1 MSTTDPLA
9 FVRAQTLAPAGEGYA
24 TTKAL
29 NTFEAGEDEASA
41 FLNSRN
47 IVSFVSG
54 VAGQARRDVL
64 NATLFAQL
72 AADNDH
78 PRMKQ
83 PEEWLNRYRD
93 VLNRIGWNLE
103 AGESR
108 NYSSEVN
115 EFDMNKAL
123 LKIMGGALLGP
134 VSQLAIITATLEA
147 LKELG
152 EGSDDIKVF
161 ERRLQQLDTMSF
173 QLGLASEENEAV
185 SLTLSTFSVKTTEG
199 TRRILFFKGGKDEVK
214 LSYHLIQG
222 TLNDE
227 IYGEVRQGIV
237 EMLGDRAKKSLLG
250 IKLAK
255 V

>member
-1 MSTTDPLA
+1 MLNNDPLA
-9 FVRAQTLAPAGEGYA
+9 FVRAQTLAPVTEGYSA
-24 TTKAL
+24 KSSFTSL
-29 NTFEAGEDEASA
+29 ESGDDDASA

-72 AADNDH
+72 AADGEF
-78 PRMKQ
+78 PRMEE
-83 PEEWLNRYRD
+83 PEKWMERYSNILNQ
-93 VLNRIGWNLE
+93 VGWNLE
-103 AGESR
+103 SGEQR
-108 NYSSEVN
+108 DYTSEVN

-134 VSQLAIITATLEA
+134 ASQLAIITSTLDA
-147 LKELG
+147 LKDLG
-152 EGSDDIKVF
+152 EGADDIKVF
-161 ERRLQQLDTMSF
+161 ERRLQELDTTSF

-185 SLTLSTFSVKTTEG
+185 SLTLSTFMVKTTQG
-199 TRRILFFKGGKDEVK
+199 SRKILFFKGGKDEVK
-214 LSYHLIQG
+214 LSYRLVQG

-227 IYGEVRQGIV
+227 VYGEVRQEIV
-237 EMLGDRAKKSLLG
+237 SMLGERAKKSLSG
-250 IKLAK
+250 IQLPP